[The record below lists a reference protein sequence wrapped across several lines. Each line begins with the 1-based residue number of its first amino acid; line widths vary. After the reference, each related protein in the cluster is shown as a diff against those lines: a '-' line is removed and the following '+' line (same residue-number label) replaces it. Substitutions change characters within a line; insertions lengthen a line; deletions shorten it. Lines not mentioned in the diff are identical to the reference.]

1 MGDLEAGLLEW
12 SEKLAEWQ
20 RDLLRRLAAGEAIS
34 KDDLRV
40 YADAA
45 ERIELEKKSPWYT
58 KPEFG
63 DGTVFT
69 PLRSI
74 HLTATVQGGDPVHVV
89 KVIHI
94 HGANDLAD
102 GASLDFNPVGLT
114 IIAGRNGSGKSGYT
128 RILKQVAVS
137 RASEQVLPNAF
148 GSTERP
154 KAVVSYQVGEDTAQN
169 LTWQAGDDRS
179 ESPLQRVRVFD
190 ARAANAHLAGSTEI
204 AYVPFTLQV
213 LADYTRVLREVEDV
227 ISADLQALR
236 LQERNW
242 PALEVGVGSLILG
255 HLGEK
260 DTLTTLNNIAALTPE
275 EEEELATIP
284 VKLRDLTASN
294 PAALAVQARQRANQL
309 NTLAR
314 NLEVIS
320 EKVSGNAIISSVK
333 LRADYVSAQQEAV
346 NARRLIE
353 SENAIP
359 GTGGEKWQALWEAAK
374 QFIEADH
381 EHGFP
386 YVADSAV
393 CPLCQQRLEEAAKTR
408 FEQFAEFMSGEAQT
422 TLVAARTLRNADVD
436 ALNVLPLDS
445 MITQDVVDLVSTYNE
460 GVGRTLLPAIAEAT
474 LIRSRLVASEPGA
487 EQDAEYDASSLAL
500 TLDNAIR
507 ALRAAATTENA
518 NADTLASTDTSA
530 VAAAQLQ
537 ARLEDLAVRKELATH
552 TEAICAQHDRA
563 IRLSRL
569 EASKNSCNTTLASRK
584 NSELSS
590 SYVHKVCQCFE
601 LEAKNLGIERVPV
614 ELVFDR
620 SARGV
625 SYIKVSLK
633 GAPHISV
640 ASVLSEGEQ
649 RVTAI
654 AGFFADLTES
664 GDLSTLVF
672 DDPVSSLDQ
681 EFRVKV
687 AQRLLKEAESRQV
700 LVFTHDFSFVQ
711 YLYEEK
717 KLCDLQ
723 AQADGK
729 MPVPDLNYLHID
741 RTSNGA
747 GVVTTA
753 EEWHHVG
760 VRVRIGRIKQR
771 IQEVGVL
778 YSNNDLVGYGAT
790 ARDIVGAIRDTW
802 EAFVEQELLD
812 SVVTRHDRKV
822 QTQRLSK
829 LTDLTPGDIATV
841 ELGMTIDSRF
851 MTGHTSPISDGSA
864 AMSPDEL
871 NAEVKRLEDL
881 RKAIINRRKHAR
893 RGEDHA

>member
-12 SEKLAEWQ
+12 SARLAEWQ
-20 RDLLRRLAAGEAIS
+20 RDLLRRLAADEAIS
-34 KDDLRV
+34 KDDLRI

-45 ERIELEKKSPWYT
+45 ERIELAKKSPWYT

-69 PLRSI
+69 PLGPA
-74 HLTATVQGGDPVHVV
+74 HLTATVQGGDPVRIV

-94 HGANDLAD
+94 RGANDLAD
-102 GASLDFNPVGLT
+102 GASLVFNPVGLT
-114 IIAGRNGSGKSGYT
+114 MIAGRNGSGKSGYT

-137 RASEQVLPNAF
+137 RASEEVLPNAF

-154 KAVVSYQVGEDTAQN
+154 KAVVSYQVGDDTAQD
-169 LTWQAGDDRS
+169 LTWKAGDERYD
-179 ESPLQRVRVFD
+179 SPLQRVRIFD
-190 ARAANAHLAGSTEI
+190 ARAANVHLAGSTEI
-204 AYVPFTLQV
+204 AYVPSSLQV
-213 LADYTRVLREVEDV
+213 LADYTRVLREVEDL
-227 ISADLQALR
+227 ITTDLQALR

-242 PALEVGVGSLILG
+242 PALEVGVGARILEN
-255 HLGEK
+255 LGQEEVL
-260 DTLTTLNNIAALTPE
+260 TLLKNIAALTSE

-284 VKLRDLTASN
+284 TKLRDLTASN

-314 NLEVIS
+314 NLEIIS
-320 EKVSGNAIISSVK
+320 EKVSEKEITSSEK
-333 LRADYVSAQQEAV
+333 LRADYVFAQEKAV
-346 NARRLIE
+346 DERRLVE
-353 SENAIP
+353 AENTIP
-359 GTGGEKWQALWEAAK
+359 GTGGERWQALWEAAK

-381 EHGFP
+381 EHEFP
-386 YVADSAV
+386 DVADSAV
-393 CPLCQQRLEEAAKTR
+393 CPLCQQTLEEAAKTR

-422 TLVAARTLRNADVD
+422 ALTTARTLRNADVD
-436 ALNVLPLDS
+436 ALNALPLDS
-445 MITQDVVDLVSTYNE
+445 LITQDLVDLVITYNE
-460 GVGRTLLPAIAEAT
+460 GVGGSLLPAIAEAA
-474 LIRSRLVASEPGA
+474 LIRNHLLAPEPGV
-487 EQDAEYDASSLAL
+487 EQDTEFDAPSLAR
-500 TLDNAIR
+500 TLDNAIK
-507 ALRAAATTENA
+507 ALRVAATTENV
-518 NADTLASTDTSA
+518 NAETLASTDTSA

-537 ARLEDLAVRKELATH
+537 ARLEDLAVRKGLATH
-552 TEAICAQHDRA
+552 TEAISAQHDHA

-569 EASKNSCNTTLASRK
+569 EAGKNSCNTSSVSRK

-590 SYVHKVCQCFE
+590 SYVDKVCQRFE
-601 LEAKNLGIERVPV
+601 LEAKNLGLERVPV

-633 GAPHISV
+633 GAPRVSV

-664 GDLSTLVF
+664 GDSSTLVF

-687 AQRLLKEAESRQV
+687 AQRLLEEAESRQV

-717 KLCDLQ
+717 KLRDLQ
-723 AQADGK
+723 ARANDK
-729 MPVPDLNYLHID
+729 TPAPDLNYLHID
-741 RTSNGA
+741 RASNGA

-753 EEWHHVG
+753 EEWRHVS
-760 VRVRIGRIKQR
+760 VKERIGRIKQR
-771 IQEVGVL
+771 IQAAGVL
-778 YSNNDLVGYGAT
+778 YRNNDYVGYGAT

-812 SVVTRHDRKV
+812 CVVTRHDRKV

-829 LTDLTPGDIATV
+829 LTDLTASDIATV
-841 ELGMTIDSRF
+841 ELGMSIESRC

-871 NAEVKRLEDL
+871 NDEVKRFENL
-881 RKAIINRRKHAR
+881 RKVVHDRRR
-893 RGEDHA
+893 

>member
-12 SEKLAEWQ
+12 SARLADWQ
-20 RDLLRRLAAGEAIS
+20 RDLLRRLAASEAIS
-34 KDDLRV
+34 KDDLRI

-45 ERIELEKKSPWYT
+45 ERIELAKKSPWYT

-69 PLRSI
+69 PLGPT
-74 HLTATVQGGDPVHVV
+74 HLTATVQGGDPVRIV
-89 KVIHI
+89 KIIHI
-94 HGANDLAD
+94 HGANDLAN
-102 GASLDFNPVGLT
+102 GASLVFNPVGLT
-114 IIAGRNGSGKSGYT
+114 MIAGRNGSGKSGYT

-137 RASEQVLPNAF
+137 RASEEVLPNAF

-154 KAVVSYQVGEDTAQN
+154 KAVVSYQVGDDTAQD
-169 LTWQAGDDRS
+169 LTWEAGDERS

-190 ARAANAHLAGSTEI
+190 ARAANVHLAGSTEI
-204 AYVPFTLQV
+204 AYVPSTLQV

-227 ISADLQALR
+227 ITTDLQALG

-242 PALEVGVGSLILG
+242 PALEVGVGARILEN
-255 HLGEK
+255 LGQEEVL
-260 DTLTTLNNIAALTPE
+260 TLLKNIAALTSE
-275 EEEELATIP
+275 EEEELTTIP
-284 VKLRDLTASN
+284 TKLRDLTASN

-314 NLEVIS
+314 NLEIIS
-320 EKVSGNAIISSVK
+320 EKVSEKAITSSEK
-333 LRADYVSAQQEAV
+333 LRADYVSAQEKAV
-346 NARRLIE
+346 DARRLVE
-353 SENAIP
+353 AENTIP
-359 GTGGEKWQALWEAAK
+359 GTGGERWQALWEAAK

-381 EHGFP
+381 EHEFP
-386 YVADSAV
+386 DVADSAI
-393 CPLCQQRLEEAAKTR
+393 CPLCQQTLEEAAKTR

-422 TLVAARTLRNADVD
+422 ALTTARTLRNADVD
-436 ALNVLPLDS
+436 VLNALPLDS
-445 MITQDVVDLVSTYNE
+445 LITQDLVDLVITYNE
-460 GVGRTLLPAIAEAT
+460 GVGGSLLPAIAEAG
-474 LIRSRLVASEPGA
+474 LIRNHLLAPEPGA
-487 EQDAEYDASSLAL
+487 EQDTEFDAPSLAR
-500 TLDNAIR
+500 TLDNAIK
-507 ALRAAATTENA
+507 ALRVAATTENA
-518 NADTLASTDTSA
+518 NAETLASTDTSA

-537 ARLEDLAVRKELATH
+537 ARLEDLAVRKGLAAH
-552 TEAICAQHDRA
+552 TEAISAQHDRA

-569 EASKNSCNTTLASRK
+569 EAGKNSCNTSSASRK

-590 SYVHKVCQCFE
+590 SYVDKVCQRFE
-601 LEAKNLGIERVPV
+601 LEANNLGLERVPV

-620 SARGV
+620 SSRGV
-625 SYIKVSLK
+625 SYIKASLK
-633 GAPHISV
+633 GAPQVSV
-640 ASVLSEGEQ
+640 ASVLSEGEH

-664 GDLSTLVF
+664 GDSSTLVF

-687 AQRLLKEAESRQV
+687 AQRLLQEAESRQV

-717 KLCDLQ
+717 KLRDLQ
-723 AQADGK
+723 ARANDET
-729 MPVPDLNYLHID
+729 PAPDLNYLHID
-741 RTSNGA
+741 RASNGA

-753 EEWHHVG
+753 EEWRHVS
-760 VRVRIGRIKQR
+760 VKERIGRIKQR

-778 YSNNDLVGYGAT
+778 YWNNDLVGYGAT
-790 ARDIVGAIRDTW
+790 ARDIVGAIRNTW
-802 EAFVEQELLD
+802 EAFVEQDLLD
-812 SVVTRHDRKV
+812 GVVTRHDRRV

-829 LTDLTPGDIATV
+829 LTDLAASDIATV
-841 ELGMTIDSRF
+841 ELGMSIESRF

-864 AMSPDEL
+864 PMSPDEL

-881 RKAIINRRKHAR
+881 RKVIHDRR
-893 RGEDHA
+893 